1 MWNTSADTCPPQTL
15 QFVLDI
21 RYKTWNLRQKKK
33 IRLNARVVSMTVAN
47 ATTKKNCVKEYHSA
61 MQGNV
66 VLADGQRN

>member
-1 MWNTSADTCPPQTL
+1 
-15 QFVLDI
+15 
-21 RYKTWNLRQKKK
+21 
-33 IRLNARVVSMTVAN
+33 MTVAN